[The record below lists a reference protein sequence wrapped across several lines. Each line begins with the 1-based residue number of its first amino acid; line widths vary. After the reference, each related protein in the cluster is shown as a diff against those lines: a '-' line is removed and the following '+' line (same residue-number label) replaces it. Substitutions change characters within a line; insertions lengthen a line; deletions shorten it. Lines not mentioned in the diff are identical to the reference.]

1 MPEQNPLPGW
11 LKPLPMRIAVTVLPA
26 LWSAFEFYSGQ
37 AVWGA
42 LFLGVAGWGLY
53 TLILKPPPSV

>member
-1 MPEQNPLPGW
+1 
-11 LKPLPMRIAVTVLPA
+11 MRIAVTVLPA